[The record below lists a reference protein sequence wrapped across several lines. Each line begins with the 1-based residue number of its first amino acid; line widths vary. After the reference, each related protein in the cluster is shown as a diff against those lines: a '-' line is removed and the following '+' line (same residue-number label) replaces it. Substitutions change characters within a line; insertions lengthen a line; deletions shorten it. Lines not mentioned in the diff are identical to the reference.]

1 MEDILIQTCPLVT
14 SPLVEEVAVVEEGAA
29 TAALTTELITTGMV
43 AGPIH
48 LTVVRGL
55 LIMAVTIN
63 K

>member
-1 MEDILIQTCPLVT
+1 MEDTLIQTCPLVT
-14 SPLVEEVAVVEEGAA
+14 SLVEEVAVVEEGAA
-29 TAALTTELITTGMV
+29 TAALTTEPITTV
-43 AGPIH
+43 TDAGPIH

>member
-1 MEDILIQTCPLVT
+1 MEDTLIQTCPLVT
-14 SPLVEEVAVVEEGAA
+14 SPLVEEVAVVEEGVA
-29 TAALTTELITTGMV
+29 TAALTTEPITTGTD